1 MSVAA
6 FLADLR
12 RRDIRVWADHDRLRC
27 NAPASVL
34 TPELR
39 DQLRKH
45 KSEILEFLYTAEALA
60 RQQRAIVPLQPRG
73 TRTPVFAVGGHNGDV
88 FCYRALVRHLG
99 EDQPFFGLQPP
110 GVDGH
115 GEPLL
120 RVEELAAYFAA
131 QIRAFRP
138 NSPYIIAGYCGGGT
152 IAFEL
157 ARQLVQ
163 DGADIHFLAL
173 FGSAYPTSLQLL
185 PQLRRML
192 AQQVWRVS
200 RHALALASK
209 SWVERRLY
217 ISAKLRQRK
226 AQREATRT
234 ASLDPLFV
242 LRAKVEKVTIAA
254 LRRYTPSHFAGR
266 VKIISP
272 SKAWSDSVRASQ
284 YWRSVAQHA
293 EEYFG
298 PDGCDVSDMLLEP
311 HVRAVAELFRR
322 CRERSEIKGAPWTR
336 RQ

>member
-1 MSVAA
+1 VSVAA

-12 RRDIRVWADHDRLRC
+12 RRDIRVWTDRSRLRC
-27 NAPASVL
+27 NAPAGVL

-39 DQLRKH
+39 DQLRRR
-45 KSEILEFLYTAEALA
+45 KSEILEFLRTAGALA

-115 GEPLL
+115 GDPLAS
-120 RVEELAAYFAA
+120 VEELAAYFAA

-138 NSPYIIAGYCGGGT
+138 DSPCIIAGYCGGGT

-157 ARQLVQ
+157 ARQLAQ
-163 DGADIHFLAL
+163 DGAAIRFLAL
-173 FGSAYPTSLQLL
+173 FGSPYPTSYRLL
-185 PQLRRML
+185 PRLRRIL
-192 AQQVWRVS
+192 AYQVGRVKK
-200 RHALALASK
+200 HALALASR
-209 SWVERRLY
+209 SWVERRVY
-217 ISAKLRQRK
+217 ITEKLRLRK
-226 AQREATRT
+226 AQRGATRT
-234 ASLDPLFV
+234 AVLDPLFV
-242 LRAKVEKVTIAA
+242 LRAKVGKVTIAA

-272 SKAWSDSVRASQ
+272 SKAWLDPVWGPQ
-284 YWRSVAQHA
+284 YWRSVAQHT

-298 PDGCDVSDMLLEP
+298 PDGCDGANMLGEP
-311 HVRAVAELFRR
+311 HAKAIAELFRR
-322 CRERSEIKGAPWTR
+322 CHEKSEIKVAPWTHG
-336 RQ
+336 Q